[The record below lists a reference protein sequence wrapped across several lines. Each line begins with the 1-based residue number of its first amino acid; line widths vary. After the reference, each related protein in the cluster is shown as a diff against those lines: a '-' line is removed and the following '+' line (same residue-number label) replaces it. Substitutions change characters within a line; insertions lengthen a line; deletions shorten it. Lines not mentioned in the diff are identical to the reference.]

1 MNLASWTKVEMG
13 GIIQEQR
20 QTKKREALACNAEL
34 LLLVMH
40 LAVLVDTIIPEHANT
55 VINQS

>member
-1 MNLASWTKVEMG
+1 MG

-20 QTKKREALACNAEL
+20 QTKKKEALACNAEL